1 MPCYPQRVPVSARE
15 QRHFEAVRRLKEAE
29 RQERLREA
37 LARHPL
43 ESMREGLALAALTL
57 ANASDDLSDQRAL
70 GQAELARR
78 GRERGL
84 RTT

>member
-1 MPCYPQRVPVSARE
+1 
-15 QRHFEAVRRLKEAE
+15 
-29 RQERLREA
+29 
-37 LARHPL
+37 
-43 ESMREGLALAALTL
+43 MREGLALAALTL